1 MTIDAPLL
9 SQVPQLRKLW
19 QEAFGDSDAFLDG
32 FCRTALSADRCRCAT
47 VDGRVV
53 SAVYWFDCSCDG
65 RPVAYL
71 YALATAKDCRGRGIG
86 RKLMDYV
93 HEYLASLGYETVLLV
108 PGEES
113 LRRYYEAM
121 GYRTC
126 TAIREFACTGGPEDL
141 QCRPVSAD
149 EYGRLRRE
157 LLPEGSVLQEK
168 EGLDFLALQAKFYA
182 GNGFLLAARK
192 EAQTLFGLE
201 LLGDPHLA
209 PAILRALGCSEGTFR
224 APGGEEPFAMALPLK
239 KGAVIPKYFA
249 FAFD

>member
-9 SQVPQLRKLW
+9 SQVPELRKLW
-19 QEAFGDSDAFLDG
+19 QEAFGDSEEFLDG
-32 FCRTALSADRCRCAT
+32 FCRTALSADRCRCVT

-53 SAVYWFDCSCDG
+53 CAVYWFDCSCDG
-65 RPVAYL
+65 HRVAYL
-71 YALATAKDCRGRGIG
+71 YALATAKAHRGRGIG
-86 RKLMDYV
+86 RKLMGHV
-93 HEYLASLGYETVLLV
+93 HELLVSQGYETVLLV

-113 LRRYYEAM
+113 LRRYYETM

-126 TAIREFACTGGPEDL
+126 TAFREFECTGGPEIL
-141 QCRPVSAD
+141 QCRPVSAAA
-149 EYGRLRRE
+149 YGRLRRE
-157 LLPEGSVLQEK
+157 MLPEGSVRQEK

-201 LLGDPHLA
+201 LLGDANLA
-209 PAILRALGCSEGTFR
+209 PAILRTLGCSEGTFR
-224 APGGEEPFAMALPLK
+224 TPGGEEPFAMALPLK
-239 KGAVIPKYFA
+239 PNAVIPKYFA